1 MPVTKTAGILII
13 GNEILSGKVR
23 DENAFFL
30 AKELRELGIDLRQ
43 ISVIPDEKK
52 VIGPE
57 VCRFSALFDYV
68 FTSGGVGPTHDDITM
83 AAIAEGF
90 GVQLRSD
97 DIIKRVLLERLRKP
111 ANESVLKMTLVPEG
125 AKVIEHEN
133 MRFPVVSF
141 RNVFIFPGI
150 PDYLR
155 NKFIAIREMFRLP
168 AFYLK
173 RIFLE
178 GYESD
183 FALILNDVVRGNP
196 DVMFGSYPVPGIE
209 DYSIII
215 TVESKSEVRLKEAVN
230 ELLKNLPGEAV
241 IRIE

>member
-1 MPVTKTAGILII
+1 MTKTAGILII

-23 DENAFFL
+23 DENAYFL
-30 AKELRELGIDLRQ
+30 AKELRELGIDLRR
-43 ISVIPDEKK
+43 ISVIPDQKEI
-52 VIGPE
+52 IGSE
-57 VCRFSALFDYV
+57 VVLFSASFDYV

-90 GVQLRSD
+90 GVDLRSNE
-97 DIIKRVLLERLRKP
+97 IIRRVLLERLGKP
-111 ANESVLKMTLVPEG
+111 ANEAVLKMTLVPEG
-125 AKVIEHEN
+125 AKIIEHEN

-141 RNVFIFPGI
+141 RNVYIFPGI

-155 NKFIAIREMFRLP
+155 NKFITIREMFRLP

-173 RIFLE
+173 KIFLD

-183 FALILNDVVRGNP
+183 YATILNEVVIGNP
-196 DVMFGSYPVPGIE
+196 DVMFGSYPVPDMK

-215 TVESKSEVRLKEAVN
+215 TVESKSESRL
-230 ELLKNLPGEAV
+230 GEAV
-241 IRIE
+241 EELLNKLPQEAVVRIE